1 MTRRAIMKKI
11 IFYRFLIPILILGFV
26 RCDWTRQ
33 EAKAR
38 LSLFIGMDI
47 SGSFMNS
54 GYFDDGIDF
63 LAHYIYAHLHALGG
77 LEKPNVLFVGSIG
90 GAKQDEPKTFYP
102 IQTFEN
108 KSIQEIN
115 DKLRE
120 IFPKEES
127 NPFTDYNAFFEQI
140 SQTVKNKNL
149 LMRPVSVVMVTD
161 GIPDVQKEGKTDFR
175 SLVLKPM
182 ERLARNVTVRILYT
196 NAEVGYKWQTRVKR
210 QRVRVWT
217 QDAEVMV
224 SWKDPRILLPD
235 RPFEQQHRFFEWIK
249 DNVDFEARSRRVD

>member
-1 MTRRAIMKKI
+1 MKKI
-11 IFYRFLIPILILGFV
+11 IFGGFLIAVLIFGLIG
-26 RCDWTRQ
+26 CDWNRQ
-33 EAKAR
+33 EAQPR

-54 GYFDDGIDF
+54 GYFDDGVDF
-63 LAHYIYAHLHALGG
+63 LAHYIYAHLHGLGG

-108 KSIQEIN
+108 KSVQEIN

-120 IFPKEES
+120 IFPKDEM
-127 NPFTDYNAFFEQI
+127 NPFTDFNAFFEQI
-140 SQTVKNKNL
+140 SETVKNKNL
-149 LMRPVSVVMVTD
+149 LMRPVSVVMITD
-161 GIPDVQKEGKTDFR
+161 GLPDVKKEGETDFR
-175 SLVLKPM
+175 NVILKPM
-182 ERLARNVTVRILYT
+182 EQLARNVTIRILYT
-196 NAEVGYKWQTRVKR
+196 NAELGNNWQTRVKR

-224 SWKDPRILLPD
+224 SWKDPGILLQDIPI
-235 RPFEQQHRFFEWIK
+235 EHQGRFFNWIK

>member
-1 MTRRAIMKKI
+1 MKKI
-11 IFYRFLIPILILGFV
+11 IISGILIPVFILGLIS
-26 RCDWTRQ
+26 CDWSRQ
-33 EAKAR
+33 EAQPR

-47 SGSFMNS
+47 SGSFINS

-63 LAHYIYAHLHALGG
+63 LSHYIYAHLHGLGG

-108 KSIQEIN
+108 KSVQEIS
-115 DKLRE
+115 DKLHE
-120 IFPKEES
+120 IFPKDQM
-127 NPFTDYNAFFEQI
+127 NPFTDFNAFFEQI

-149 LMRPVSVVMVTD
+149 LMRPVSVVMITD
-161 GIPDVQKEGKTDFR
+161 GLPDVRKEGETDFGN
-175 SLVLKPM
+175 VILKPM
-182 ERLARNVTVRILYT
+182 EQLARNVTIRILYT
-196 NAEVGYKWQTRVKR
+196 NAELGQNWQTRVKR

-217 QDAEVMV
+217 QDAQVMV
-224 SWKDPRILLPD
+224 SWKDPMILIPD
-235 RPFEQQHRFFEWIK
+235 TAIESQRRFFSWVK